1 MMGRVVR
8 GFGLGLQEINR
19 YLSINTSKVYHLD
32 VVFSFDFNAG
42 AKKIYYD
49 GGTRDLYHCIVGQMD
64 KNTKWSKKDYIITL
78 IKHLNTI
85 IVICHYLKIQM
96 NKKKHI
102 NNSPLL

>member
-64 KNTKWSKKDYIITL
+64 KNTK
-78 IKHLNTI
+78 
-85 IVICHYLKIQM
+85 
-96 NKKKHI
+96 
-102 NNSPLL
+102 